1 MKTGGGLIKDDD
13 YLTSQEQSMLDYVGV
28 EGVVGMYYSTLKK
41 KSSLHLFTNQNTR
54 KMNNNWEK

>member
-28 EGVVGMYYSTLKK
+28 EGVVGMYYST
-41 KSSLHLFTNQNTR
+41 F
-54 KMNNNWEK
+54 